1 MMRPPLFAL
10 AVAGMSCTLIAGEP
24 TVDRSD
30 PLTIDYRSHPLT
42 IDGAVQLA
50 LKQNPSVLQQIQ
62 QLKVQK
68 GLVYQAQA
76 KLLPQLTANSNYS
89 QNDTALNPASTVS
102 GQSKIDLLGVPST
115 GPNSGN
121 LSVASF
127 GAGAPNNNA
136 IAIPGALSATGTSAE
151 QTWQVTLTAS
161 QLIYDGGA
169 TIASRRAALINEDQ
183 AYYSLRD
190 TIDTVVST
198 VRTQFYQILLDK
210 ALVQVQEE
218 SVNLLQSQ
226 LEDQKSRYEA
236 GTVPQFNVLQ
246 AEGTLENQIPQLI
259 AARNNYRI
267 SALTLA
273 RTLGIPADRQYVTDN
288 PLPVEGELTF
298 NPIQYDLGSAL
309 IAARANR
316 PFLKA
321 QRSTILASVENITV
335 QAAGYKPTISADVGL
350 EQESNPTTNN
360 LTRTLQGWFLGL
372 SGSWNIFDGF
382 LTYGRVK
389 EARAQLEQAKIT
401 YDDSVRQ
408 VELEVAT
415 AVSNLRQAAQTVDSA
430 QTGVNVNLEALRL
443 SDERLAA
450 GIVTQLDVLNA
461 QQQLTTA
468 RSNLVQAEFSYVAA
482 VASYQQATA
491 TETRY
496 NDMFDA
502 PPTRPSTLTVDEAAK
517 AARSRND
524 SPLDPGKPATQKAK
538 RISLTPIEGKVETSN
553 D

>member
-1 MMRPPLFAL
+1 MRLTLYAL
-10 AVAGMSCTLIAGEP
+10 AVAGISCTLMAGEP
-24 TVDRSD
+24 
-30 PLTIDYRSHPLT
+30 IAGYHSHPFN
-42 IDGAVQLA
+42 IDEAVQLA

-62 QLKVQK
+62 QLKVEK

-76 KLLPQLTANSNYS
+76 KLLPQLTAATNYS
-89 QNDTALNPASTVS
+89 QQDNALAPPTTVS
-102 GQSKIDLLGVPST
+102 RIDLLAVPRGDNLVINPFT
-115 GPNSGN
+115 G
-121 LSVASF
+121 A
-127 GAGAPNNNA
+127 NNA
-136 IAIPGALSATGTSAE
+136 IPVPATSTPSSN

-169 TIASRRAALINEDQ
+169 TIASRRAARINEDQ
-183 AYYSLRD
+183 AYYTLRD
-190 TIDTVVST
+190 TIDTVVDT

-226 LEDQKSRYEA
+226 LEDQQSRYEA

-259 AARNNYRI
+259 AAQNNYRI
-267 SALTLA
+267 SQLTLA
-273 RTLGIPADRQYVTDN
+273 RTLGIPASRQYVTDN
-288 PLPVEGELTF
+288 PLPVTGDLSYT
-298 NPIQYDLGSAL
+298 PIKYDLGSAL

-321 QRSTILASVENITV
+321 QRSTILSSVENITV
-335 QAAGYKPTISADVGL
+335 QAAGYKPTFTADVGL
-350 EQESNPTTNN
+350 EQRSNPLTNN
-360 LTRTLQGWFLGL
+360 LSDTLQGWFLGVQ
-372 SGSWNIFDGF
+372 GSWNVFDGF

-389 EARAQLEQAKIT
+389 QARAQLEQAKVT

-415 AVSNLRQAAQTVDSA
+415 SVSNLREAEGTVESA

-450 GIVTQLDVLNA
+450 GTGTQLDVLTA

-468 RSNLVQAEFSYVAA
+468 RSNLVQAEFSYISA

-496 NDMFDA
+496 NDMFDN
-502 PPTRPSTLTVDEAAK
+502 PLWRPSTLSADEAAK
-517 AARSRND
+517 AAQARRD
-524 SPLDPGKPATQKAK
+524 SPLDPGKPSTQKAK
-538 RISLTPIEGKVETSN
+538 RISLTPPQGKVQTNN